1 MKIPKKWQ
9 IPLIPSKKLSTFLME
24 RAPINVYV
32 RSVYNMPVSN
42 ITSNG
47 LVLNA
52 TRSSCFLWIQ
62 EIKFIVLKTIYT

>member
-32 RSVYNMPVSN
+32 RSVLVYNMPVSN
-42 ITSNG
+42 ITS
-47 LVLNA
+47 NA

-62 EIKFIVLKTIYT
+62 EIKFIVLKLYIHN